1 MSKKCTHCGVTI
13 LDDTEYCP
21 LCHHVLKK
29 EDDVQNDNTEK
40 VLNLYPNIAD
50 VVRKITIARRILLY
64 IAIAVGLICIFIN
77 YRNYDGRLWSLIV
90 IYGLIYIV
98 IIVSLFS
105 SERLTAYGKVGW
117 TSFFAL
123 VYTFVID
130 IVFGFTRWSI
140 TYVLPSWL
148 ILMNIV
154 LVIFM
159 IVDHA
164 RFQSYILQEVN
175 FVVISIV
182 LYILVRV
189 GILKDV
195 VVAEVALMISIL
207 IFLGIVILGGR
218 AAHTELARRFHI

>member
-1 MSKKCTHCGVTI
+1 MSKKCAHCGVTI

-29 EDDVQNDNTEK
+29 DDDSADENKNE
-40 VLNLYPNIAD
+40 VLNLYPDIAE
-50 VVRKITIARRILLY
+50 VVRKITIARRILAYLAV
-64 IAIAVGLICIFIN
+64 AIGIICIFIN
-77 YRNYDGRLWSLIV
+77 YRNYNGKLWSIIV

-105 SERLTAYGKVGW
+105 SERLLAYGKVGW
-117 TSFFAL
+117 VSFFAL
-123 VYTFVID
+123 VYTIVID
-130 IVFGFTRWSI
+130 AVFGFTRWSV

-148 ILMNIV
+148 ILMNVV

-164 RFQSYILQEVN
+164 KFQSYILQEVN
-175 FVVISIV
+175 FVVMSVV

-189 GILKDV
+189 GILQDV
-195 VVAEVALMISIL
+195 ALAEISLMISIL
-207 IFLGIVILGGR
+207 FFLGIVILGGR